1 MQDQFAI
8 LQSQVHVL
16 ISTLGSIGVSS
27 KNEIAKQLI
36 QKGMYKSADQNPETS
51 KLI

>member
-1 MQDQFAI
+1 MENQFTVM
-8 LQSQVHVL
+8 QSQVQAL

-36 QKGMYKSADQNPETS
+36 QKGMYKSANQNPETS